1 MPKVYV
7 KPAKK
12 LRGGPKYYQTSL
24 KNLIYRLRSLN
35 QPGIIE
41 ALKDGVE
48 ENETVILDLVRIEQ
62 LYNSGVNGR
71 GVSIASYAP
80 YTRYTV
86 QVKADKMQPTDRVT
100 LCDTTNFYREMEIVF
115 TEKGFYIES
124 SASYTPDILEKYG
137 REVLR
142 LTNEHFNL
150 IVVPLLRIHVFMYLY
165 KMLYTD
171 DPHQATI
178 FANKLKSRLM
188 KDSRNLN
195 EYLR

>member
-41 ALKDGVE
+41 ALKEGVA
-48 ENETVILDLVRIEQ
+48 ENETVILDLVREDQ
-62 LYNSGVNGR
+62 LYGAGVNGR
-71 GVSIASYAP
+71 DIPIWSYSP
-80 YTRYTV
+80 YT
-86 QVKADKMQPTDRVT
+86 QVTIRTKLEKQQPADRVT
-100 LCDTTNFYREMEIVF
+100 LCDTRAFYNSMQIAF
-115 TEKGFYIES
+115 TEKGFYIEAS
-124 SASYTPDILEKYG
+124 TSYTPDILEKYG
-137 REVLR
+137 HEVLR

-150 IVVPLLRIHVFMYLY
+150 IVVPLLRIYVFDYLY

-171 DPHQATI
+171 DPHQATV
-178 FANKLKSRLM
+178 FANKMKSRLK
-188 KDSRNLN
+188 KDFRNLN